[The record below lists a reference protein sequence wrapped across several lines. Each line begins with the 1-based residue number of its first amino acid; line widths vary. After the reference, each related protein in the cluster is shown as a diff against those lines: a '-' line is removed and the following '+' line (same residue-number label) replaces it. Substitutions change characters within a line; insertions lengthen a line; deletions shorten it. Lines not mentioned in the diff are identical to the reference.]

1 MPSDPAA
8 ATIPTVWVRFCGGA
22 ARDTVG
28 TGRFEHVERDHG
40 RAGIQTPDAL
50 VREALHRRLAEGEET
65 GDGPLSR
72 R

>member
-1 MPSDPAA
+1 MQNNHSKNGTILYTCHGGAPAA
-8 ATIPTVWVRFCGGA
+8 VR
-22 ARDTVG
+22 
-28 TGRFEHVERDHG
+28 TGRFDHVERDHG

-50 VREALHRRLAEGEET
+50 IREALHRRLAEGEET